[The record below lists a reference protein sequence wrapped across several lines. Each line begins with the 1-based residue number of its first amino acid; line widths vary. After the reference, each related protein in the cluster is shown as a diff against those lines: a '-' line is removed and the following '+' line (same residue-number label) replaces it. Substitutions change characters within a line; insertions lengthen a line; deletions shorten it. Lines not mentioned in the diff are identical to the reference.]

1 MTLRNGHRRTT
12 AALAALCLLASACGA
27 AEKSPEEE
35 TPPGQTVPGQTG
47 PGQTRPGA
55 TATADPTDSPVSP
68 VSPSTGGT
76 TGPNSSPAGPS
87 PNGDASLVAG
97 RYQPLWPFA
106 DHAQAQSWTLSYRSG
121 GHQPW
126 HLDADQTALSFT
138 QGYLGFT
145 GIDRVIS
152 RTVKG
157 THARVAVGFRGEEG
171 GRAMTA
177 AVLHLVKFGD
187 EADAPWEVVGTDD
200 TTLSLTTPAYGA
212 RVASPVQAGGRI
224 TGVDESIRVQAH
236 HPASEDVLGE
246 SGPVQ
251 AGGTDQP
258 WSATLAFHATP
269 GQTVTLVASTG
280 GHIAEVER
288 FAVTGVR
295 LTPGG
300 G

>member
-1 MTLRNGHRRTT
+1 MT
-12 AALAALCLLASACGA
+12 ALAALCLLASACGA
-27 AEKSPEEE
+27 AEKSPEEGM
-35 TPPGQTVPGQTG
+35 PPGRTVPGQTG
-47 PGQTRPGA
+47 PGASA
-55 TATADPTDSPVSP
+55 TATPADSPG
-68 VSPSTGGT
+68 TGGA
-76 TGPNSSPAGPS
+76 TGPSSSP
-87 PNGDASLVAG
+87 NDDASLVAG

-106 DHAQAQSWTLSYRSG
+106 DHAQARSWTLSYRSG

-138 QGYLGFT
+138 QGYLGFKD
-145 GIDRVIS
+145 IDRVIS

-212 RVASPVQAGGRI
+212 SVASPVQAGGRI
-224 TGVDESIRVQAH
+224 TGVDESIRVQAR
-236 HPASEDVLGE
+236 HPASEDALGE

-269 GQTVTLVASTG
+269 GQTVTLVVSTG